1 MDGVEKQMKTGW
13 GAEDK
18 REKEKDWERER
29 QGRVNDRNKKAKGYL
44 RIRTEQNSE
53 DRKF

>member
-18 REKEKDWERER
+18 REKEKDWERET
-29 QGRVNDRNKKAKGYL
+29 G
-44 RIRTEQNSE
+44 ESE
-53 DRKF
+53 WQK